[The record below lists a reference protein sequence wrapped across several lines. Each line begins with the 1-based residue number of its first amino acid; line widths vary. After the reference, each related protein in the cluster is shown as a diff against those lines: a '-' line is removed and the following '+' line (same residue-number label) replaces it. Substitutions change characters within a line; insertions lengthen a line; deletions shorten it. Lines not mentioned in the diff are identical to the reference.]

1 MITERMFED
10 AAKALL
16 PNFIK
21 LFDNYY
27 ALDAHGL
34 MGGGWRIS
42 YVNPAHPDY
51 NKRLS
56 LDQMWDDPFDCLK
69 AMDHSLNSS
78 FHQVVSQDVYNDSL
92 RDSAQELFE
101 K

>member
-1 MITERMFED
+1 MFED

-16 PNFIK
+16 PNFIE

-27 ALDAHGL
+27 TLDAHGL

-42 YVNPAHPDY
+42 YVNPHPDY

-56 LDQMWDDPFDCLK
+56 LDEMWNDPFDCLK

-78 FHQVVSQDVYNDSL
+78 FHQVVSQDVYNNSL
-92 RDSAQELFE
+92 RDSA
-101 K
+101 